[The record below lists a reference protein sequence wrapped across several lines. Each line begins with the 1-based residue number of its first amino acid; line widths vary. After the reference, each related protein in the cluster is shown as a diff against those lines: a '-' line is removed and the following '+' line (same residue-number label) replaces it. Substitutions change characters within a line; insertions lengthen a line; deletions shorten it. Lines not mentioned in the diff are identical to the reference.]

1 MLKILFSPSEDK
13 NAFSPYENTLE
24 NSLWICEKFQ
34 SRKKCIDIYNKIL
47 SDKNE
52 KELQQLFGI
61 KNKKETAEFLPVKFF
76 GCKTQ
81 KAVLRY
87 TGVAYASLRYA
98 SLDAAAQ
105 EFIDKNVMIFSNL
118 LGPLL
123 AGDKVPYYK
132 LKQGENLRGFDTSL
146 HYKEAFSDKIDE
158 WLSDNFTVDLRAV
171 FYEKFYSLKKPHA
184 AIKFYK
190 NGKILSHFAKV
201 YRGAL
206 LRSLAMYRPQSISDF
221 EQITFENLYIK
232 EIKKIALK
240 TEYSFEIKE

>member
-13 NAFSPYENTLE
+13 SALSPYENVLE

-52 KELQQLFGI
+52 KELRQLFGF
-61 KNKKETAEFLPVKFF
+61 KNKKEIDKFLPIDFF
-76 GCKTQ
+76 ACKTQ

-87 TGVAYASLRYA
+87 TGVAYKSLKYA
-98 SLDAAAQ
+98 SLDISAQ
-105 EFIDKNVMIFSNL
+105 EFINKNVMIFSNL

-123 AGDKVPYYK
+123 SGDRAPYYK
-132 LKQGENLRGFDTSL
+132 LKQGETLRGFDTAL
-146 HYKEAFSDKIDE
+146 HYREVFSEKIDE
-158 WLSDNFTVDLRAV
+158 WLGDNLIIDLRAG
-171 FYEKFYSLKKPHA
+171 FYEKFYSLKKPH
-184 AIKFYK
+184 ITMKFYK

-206 LRSLAMYRPQSISDF
+206 LRSLAIHRPQNISDF
-221 EQITFENLYIK
+221 GEIDFENLRIK
-232 EIKKIALK
+232 EIKNIALK